1 MLIVYI
7 NQLLPINLKSTKII
21 EYDEQYVFGFVEIE
35 YNDDIHPLNGCFL
48 KPFDLSINLLIKL
61 KWLNWVILFFKTLS
75 LQISMQDIGQ
85 VGRESSVQQIV
96 FPERSPHKFLVSFPY
111 KGTTVSFEIFSVEDV
126 YKVVNMNDSD
136 SDILFKLK
144 LNIDEYLALSGYIWP
159 TLIKR
164 A

>member
-1 MLIVYI
+1 
-7 NQLLPINLKSTKII
+7 
-21 EYDEQYVFGFVEIE
+21 
-35 YNDDIHPLNGCFL
+35 
-48 KPFDLSINLLIKL
+48 
-61 KWLNWVILFFKTLS
+61 
-75 LQISMQDIGQ
+75 MQDIGQ

-144 LNIDEYLALSGYIWP
+144 LNIDEYLALSGYI
-159 TLIKR
+159 
-164 A
+164 